1 MEWYSVLEVKAVV
14 NNFDIKKKKT
24 FVSVVNILN
33 K

>member
-14 NNFDIKKKKT
+14 NNFDIKKKT

>member
-14 NNFDIKKKKT
+14 NNFDIKKKK